1 MKMYKIKDIFDL
13 ANSTYNLKLDP
24 KNPDDKKE
32 IETIKR
38 AIRRALKQENPNLK
52 SYKVNEEQAYHI
64 INATLN
70 AYFLK
75 KSAQKHPF
83 LQSDH
88 DRFIQMQQQHTP
100 DNLSYQQAVINV
112 KLDMIMRLLEKLL
125 YDGKQNYF
133 FKEPAFKKAFNEYKK
148 HVSADGYPMP
158 GYTES
163 RNQLDAAEDFF
174 QLF

>member
-13 ANSTYNLKLDP
+13 ANSTYNLKLRRTNP
-24 KNPDDKKE
+24 KDKKE
-32 IETIKR
+32 ISAIER
-38 AIRRALKQENPNLK
+38 AIRRALKEKGVKAPYETTQ
-52 SYKVNEEQAYHI
+52 EQAVYL
-64 INATLN
+64 INTIMN
-70 AYFLK
+70 KYFLK
-75 KSAQKHPF
+75 KSAQKNPF

-88 DRFIQMQQQHTP
+88 DSFIQMQQQHTP

>member
-13 ANSTYNLKLDP
+13 ANSTYNLKLRRTNP
-24 KNPDDKKE
+24 KDKKE
-32 IETIKR
+32 ISTIER
-38 AIRRALKQENPNLK
+38 AIRRALKEKGVKAPYETTQ
-52 SYKVNEEQAYHI
+52 EQAVYL
-64 INATLN
+64 INTIMN
-70 AYFLK
+70 KYFLK
-75 KSAQKHPF
+75 KSAQKNPF

-88 DRFIQMQQQHTP
+88 DSFIQMQQHQTP
-100 DNLSYQQAVINV
+100 DNLTYQQAVINV
-112 KLDMIMRLLEKLL
+112 KLDMVMRLLEKLL
-125 YDGKQNYF
+125 YAGKQNYF

-163 RNQLDAAEDFF
+163 RNRLDAAEDFF

>member
-13 ANSTYNLKLDP
+13 ANSTYNLKLDS
-24 KNPDDKKE
+24 KDPDDKKE

-38 AIRRALKQENPNLK
+38 AIRRALKQENPRLK
-52 SYKVNEEQAYHI
+52 SYKVTEEQAYHI
-64 INATLN
+64 INTTLN

-75 KSAQKHPF
+75 KSAKINPF
-83 LQSDH
+83 LKSDH
-88 DRFIQMQQQHTP
+88 DRFIQMQQHQTP
-100 DNLSYQQAVINV
+100 DNLTYQQAVINV
-112 KLDMIMRLLEKLL
+112 KLDMIIRLLEKLL
-125 YDGKQNYF
+125 YDGKQSYF

-163 RNQLDAAEDFF
+163 RNRLDAAEDFF

>member
-13 ANSTYNLKLDP
+13 ANSTYNLKLDS
-24 KNPDDKKE
+24 KNPADKKE
-32 IETIKR
+32 VETIKR
-38 AIRRALKQENPNLK
+38 AIRRALKQENHEHK
-52 SYKVNEEQAYHI
+52 SYKLNEEQAYNI
-64 INATLN
+64 INTTLN

-75 KSAQKHPF
+75 KSAKTNPF
-83 LQSDH
+83 LKSDH
-88 DRFIQMQQQHTP
+88 DSFIQMQQHQTP
-100 DNLSYQQAVINV
+100 DNLTYQQAVINV
-112 KLDMIMRLLEKLL
+112 KLDMVMRLLEKLL
-125 YDGKQNYF
+125 YAGKQNYF

>member
-13 ANSTYNLKLDP
+13 ANSTYNLKLDS
-24 KNPDDKKE
+24 KNPADKKE
-32 IETIKR
+32 VETIKR
-38 AIRRALKQENPNLK
+38 AIRRALKQENPELK

-64 INATLN
+64 INTTLN

-75 KSAQKHPF
+75 KSAKTNPF
-83 LQSDH
+83 LKSDH
-88 DRFIQMQQQHTP
+88 DSFIQMQQHQTP
-100 DNLSYQQAVINV
+100 DNLTYQQAVINV
-112 KLDMIMRLLEKLL
+112 KLDMVMRLLEKLL
-125 YDGKQNYF
+125 YAGKQNYF